1 MDFSEIANLTDQS
14 GAITKRGTCTF
25 EGKSTDCVQKIYT
38 PDNYNK
44 ISQKLTQFRDEVQEL
59 GPKIFHLDND
69 RRAVYMEYI
78 DCDTVKCYVEKIDIF
93 VEIDQAKFTK
103 LLSAIAAF
111 IVRLEDMG
119 LCHDDLHQSNLMVC
133 VSDTDETRIR
143 MIDLD
148 TLRSTKTD
156 AGADACDD
164 YQTIG
169 ESIFFCLVNRY
180 RTLSDYEAKSDEVRA
195 IVANMEVDA
204 NLKQHLS
211 GR

>member
-1 MDFSEIANLTDQS
+1 MDFSESADLTDQS

-25 EGKSTDCVQKIYT
+25 QGKTTNCVQKIYT
-38 PDNYNK
+38 IDDYRK
-44 ISQKLTQFRDEVQEL
+44 ISATLAQFRDEVQEL
-59 GPKIFHLDND
+59 GPKIFHLDDD
-69 RRAVYMEYI
+69 RRAVYMEFI
-78 DCDTVKCYVEKIDIF
+78 DCDTAKSYVEKIDIF
-93 VEIDQAKFTK
+93 QDGDQAKFTK

-133 VSDTDETRIR
+133 VSNTDETRIR

-180 RTLSDYEAKSDEVRA
+180 RTLSDYEAKSDKVRA
-195 IVANMEVDA
+195 IVANMDVDA
-204 NLKQHLS
+204 NLKQYLA

>member
-1 MDFSEIANLTDQS
+1 MEFSESADLTDQS

-25 EGKSTDCVQKIYT
+25 EGETTNCVQKIYT
-38 PDNYNK
+38 ADNYSK
-44 ISQKLTQFRDEVQEL
+44 IAETLTRFSAEVQEL
-59 GPKIFHLDND
+59 GPKIIHLDDD

-78 DCDTVKCYVEKIDIF
+78 DCDTVKSYVEKIDIF
-93 VEIDQAKFTK
+93 VETDQAKFTK

-111 IVRLEDMG
+111 IVRMEDMG

-148 TLRSTKTD
+148 TLRSTTTD

-180 RTLSDYEAKSDEVRA
+180 RTLSDYGAKSDGVRA
-195 IVANMEVDA
+195 IVANMDVDA
-204 NLKQHLS
+204 NLKQYLS